1 MEINITKMGERGQV
15 VIPQDIRNGVK
26 TGEKI
31 IVVKE
36 NNKWIL
42 EPVKNIKAETISKL
56 KEDLIDM
63 KIASDFWEN
72 VKKGK
77 TKLIRQSSEEFLKDL
92 VKW

>member
-1 MEINITKMGERGQV
+1 MGERGQV

-26 TGEKI
+26 VGEKI

-42 EPVKNIKAETISKL
+42 EPVKNIKAETINKL

-72 VKKGK
+72 VKNGK
-77 TKLIRQSSEEFLKDL
+77 TKLIRRPSEEFLKDL
-92 VKW
+92 EKW

>member
-1 MEINITKMGERGQV
+1 MGERGQV

-26 TGEKI
+26 AGEKI

-42 EPVKNIKAETISKL
+42 EPVKNIKAETIEKL

-63 KIASDFWEN
+63 KIAGDFWEN
-72 VKKGK
+72 VKNGK

-92 VKW
+92 EKW

>member
-42 EPVKNIKAETISKL
+42 EPVKNIKAETIGKL

-63 KIASDFWEN
+63 KIQKMIIIN
-72 VKKGK
+72 QI
-77 TKLIRQSSEEFLKDL
+77 T
-92 VKW
+92 